1 MKSLKGPIASRLSQ
15 AYSLP
20 SMILKTGFITFW
32 GPAIVAS
39 VAYVDPGNFGTDI
52 SGGASYGYLLLW
64 SVMLANLMAMLLQY
78 LSGKLGI
85 ATGMSLAQIMHD
97 KLKTRSRIVPYWL
110 ASETF
115 AVATD
120 LAEFLGVTS
129 AIHLLFGVPLLI
141 SCWISAADVV
151 LVYSFA
157 GKHFRRIEMFI
168 TVLIST
174 LSLGY
179 VYELLTTKPSVHQLV
194 IHSFLP
200 SMRGNAQ
207 LFIVVGVIGATVMPH
222 ALVTHSWLTK
232 NKLTTGD
239 SSEKRHLLKLHRL
252 DTIVNMSNASFINI
266 AIMAMAAAAFFYH
279 GYTNVATIDDAY
291 RTLTPLFGVMASVIF
306 AITLFASGWSSSTM
320 SVMAGQVIF
329 EDLLGRS
336 CPIQGK
342 RFNPWVRRLLIRAVN
357 LIPTSIAISLGY
369 DPLFLLVVSQVILSF
384 LIPLPLIPLIIFTK
398 DKGMMKEFVNKHITT
413 ILALACAIII
423 IGLNAYLIVTSL

>member
-1 MKSLKGPIASRLSQ
+1 MGIRLSK
-15 AYSLP
+15 AYSFP
-20 SMILKTGFITFW
+20 WPVWKTGLWAFW
-32 GPAIVAS
+32 GPAIIAS

-78 LSGKLGI
+78 MSGKLGI
-85 ATGMSLAQIMHD
+85 ATGMSLAEIMHD
-97 KLKTRSRIVPYWL
+97 KLRTRSRIIPYWL

-141 SCWISAADVV
+141 SCWISAGDVV
-151 LVYSFA
+151 VVYALA
-157 GKHFRRIEMFI
+157 GKRFRRIEMFI
-168 TVLIST
+168 TVLITT

-179 VYELLTTKPSVHQLV
+179 VYELLTTKPSLPLLV

-200 SMRGNAQ
+200 SMAGNGQ
-207 LFIVVGVIGATVMPH
+207 LFLVVGVIGATVMPH

-239 SSEKRHLLKLHRL
+239 NAEKRRLLKLHRT
-252 DTIVNMSNASFINI
+252 DTIINMSNASFVNI
-266 AIMAMAAAAFFYH
+266 AIMAMAAAAFYFH
-279 GYTNVATIDDAY
+279 GFTNVATIDDAY
-291 RTLTPLFGVMASVIF
+291 LTLTPLFGVIASVVF

-329 EDLLGRS
+329 EDLLGRL
-336 CPIQGK
+336 CPIQGTK
-342 RFNPWVRRLLIRAVN
+342 FNPWVRRMLIRFVN

-369 DPLFLLVVSQVILSF
+369 DPLFLLVVSQVVLSF

-398 DKGMMKEFVNKHITT
+398 DRRMMKEFVNRHITT
-413 ILALACAIII
+413 ILAFICAVII